1 MEISPIPGIRA
12 VPAMK
17 APQPDFRPPAVFDID
32 AAAKPGEGGERGNK
46 RKAAGA
52 EESDEEKWTLE
63 NDEEEPM
70 FASEAERG
78 EETPAEVPSKQVDYF
93 A

>member
-1 MEISPIPGIRA
+1 MEIGPIPGIRA
-12 VPAMK
+12 VPAVK
-17 APQPDFRPPAVFDID
+17 ASQPDYRPPAVFDVD
-32 AAAKPGEGGERGNK
+32 SAAKPGEGGERGNK

-52 EESDEEKWTLE
+52 EESDEEEWTLE

-70 FASEAERG
+70 FASGAESG
-78 EETPAEVPSKQVDYF
+78 EETPGEVPSRQVDYF